1 MTSSQSLK
9 KVRLRSNVRKTE
21 FVNPIPTG
29 LWNDVIDW
37 GGSNHPAPILRL
49 ISWQNWL
56 LTAQNLFSDEYF
68 DLCPSIDTKNS
79 LFICILLPLWAVK
92 CRRSKIKFFKL
103 KKVKISNFELLKC
116 FIPQKKA
123 ENMYNSDL
131 ARKGKISC
139 KKNHFFSIFQFFT
152 KGSRKFLTFNFPKLS
167 KKIPKM
173 TSLGPVRYWEEQ
185 SQKFWWAQP
194 MPFGNGRWI

>member
-1 MTSSQSLK
+1 MK
-9 KVRLRSNVRKTE
+9 NK
-21 FVNPIPTG
+21 FNPIPTG

-131 ARKGKISC
+131 ARKSKASC
-139 KKNHFFSIFQFFT
+139 KKTIFFLIFQFFT
-152 KGSRKFLTFNFPKLS
+152 KGSRTPENFWRS
-167 KKIPKM
+167 IFRNFQKKIPKM

-185 SQKFWWAQP
+185 SQKFWWA
-194 MPFGNGRWI
+194 